1 MAGGAGAVGY
11 PRGLEAG
18 PLGWTSGIGAL
29 LLGAAC
35 FGCAGVGVEFD
46 SAEDFSG
53 YRTWAWLPRL
63 ETAPDPYGASREELG
78 AEIERRTEQALA
90 ERGFVRVADDAQ
102 ADFFVTYHVEIFIEV
117 VFVDEI
123 QAEQSVASMNDSPS
137 YGVTGMETRQ
147 RIYERGHLVIDIADG
162 EERQLVW
169 RGSTS
174 SKYRGS
180 WKPHARAAV
189 FGILERFPPE
199 RSRASAGSGAELGS

>member
-1 MAGGAGAVGY
+1 VGY
-11 PRGLEAG
+11 PDRLEAG
-18 PLGWTSGIGAL
+18 PLGWTSRIGAL

-35 FGCAGVGVEFD
+35 FGCAGVGVEYD

-63 ETAPDPYGASREELG
+63 ETAPDPYGESREELA
-78 AEIERRTEQALA
+78 AEIEQRTEQALA
-90 ERGFVRVADDAQ
+90 ERGFVRAGDEAR
-102 ADFFVTYHVEIFIEV
+102 ADFFVTYHFEIFIEV
-117 VFVDEI
+117 VLVDEM
-123 QAEQSVASMNDSPS
+123 QAEQHVASMNDSPS
-137 YGVTGMETRQ
+137 YGVTGMETRP
-147 RIYERGHLVIDIADG
+147 RIYQRGHLVIDIADG
-162 EERQLVW
+162 DERQLVW

-199 RSRASAGSGAELGS
+199 RSTASSASGAGVGS

>member
-1 MAGGAGAVGY
+1 M
-11 PRGLEAG
+11 R
-18 PLGWTSGIGAL
+18 WTSRIGAL
-29 LLGAAC
+29 LFAAAC
-35 FGCAGVGVEFD
+35 FGCVGVGVEFD
-46 SAEDFSG
+46 SAEDFSS

-63 ETAPDPYGASREELG
+63 EAAPDPFGATREELA

-90 ERGFVRVADDAQ
+90 ERGFVRVGDEAQ

-123 QAEQSVASMNDSPS
+123 QAEQHVASMNDSPS
-137 YGVTGMETRQ
+137 YGVTAMETRQ

-162 EERQLVW
+162 DERQLVW

-189 FGILERFPPE
+189 FEILERFPPE
-199 RSRASAGSGAELGS
+199 RPTASSGSGAAVGS